1 MLHVL
6 SFLAIAIILELPS
19 YIGISIV
26 TGMCLSE
33 KYCYKIYSDNS
44 SVNGASVKAI
54 FAKRLCFYKHS
65 LIMF

>member
-6 SFLAIAIILELPS
+6 SFLAIAIILELLS

-26 TGMCLSE
+26 TGICISE
-33 KYCYKIYSDNS
+33 KYCYKIYSNNS

-54 FAKRLCFYKHS
+54 FANAYVFIS
-65 LIMF
+65 IA

>member
-6 SFLAIAIILELPS
+6 FFFFFLAIAIILELLS

-26 TGMCLSE
+26 TGICISE

-54 FAKRLCFYKHS
+54 FANAYVFIS
-65 LIMF
+65 IA